1 MSEVP
6 GKLDGPGRDRTCDLG
21 IKSPLLYQLSYRP
34 GRTQAMLDA
43 QVVAFCGVAL
53 ALAVTPG
60 PDMALV
66 LRNSLRGGR
75 PAAFRTVAGI
85 SVGLIGWGLASAFGV
100 AAILAAS
107 STTFVALRRNEPVER
122 APRASGSPFRQGL
135 VTNLLNPKLAVFFTT
150 LLPQFISPEDPYVAK
165 ALLLAVLFV
174 LIGLAWLT
182 VYALVVG
189 VVAES
194 RRFRRRVEA
203 ISGAVLVALGLRLV
217 VER

>member
-1 MSEVP
+1 
-6 GKLDGPGRDRTCDLG
+6 
-21 IKSPLLYQLSYRP
+21 
-34 GRTQAMLDA
+34 MLDA
-43 QVVAFCGVAL
+43 QLIAFCGVAL

-75 PAAFRTVAGI
+75 PAAFRTIAGI

-107 STTFVALRRNEPVER
+107 TTVFTMLKIAGGVYLVYLGIHTLRALRRNAPVER
-122 APRASGSPFRQGL
+122 STGRASGPPFRQGL

-150 LLPQFISPEDPYVAK
+150 LLPQFISTGDPYVAK

-182 VYALVVG
+182 VYAFIVDA
-189 VVAES
+189 VARS
-194 RRFRRRVEA
+194 PRFRTMVEA
-203 ISGAVLVALGLRLV
+203 VSGVVLVALGLRLAV
-217 VER
+217 DR

>member
-1 MSEVP
+1 
-6 GKLDGPGRDRTCDLG
+6 
-21 IKSPLLYQLSYRP
+21 
-34 GRTQAMLDA
+34 MLNA
-43 QVVAFCGVAL
+43 QVLAFCAVAL
-53 ALAVTPG
+53 ALAMTPG

-75 PAAFRTVAGI
+75 PAAFRTIAGI

-107 STTFVALRRNEPVER
+107 SMVFTALKIAGGVYLVYLGIQTFRALRRNEPVER
-122 APRASGSPFRQGL
+122 SSGGTSGSPFRQGL

-150 LLPQFISPEDPYVAK
+150 LLPQFISTGDPYVAK
-165 ALLLAVLFV
+165 SLLLAVLFV

-182 VYALVVG
+182 VYAFIVEA
-189 VVAES
+189 VARS
-194 RRFRRRVEA
+194 RRFRTTVEA
-203 ISGAVLVALGLRLV
+203 ISGVVLVALGLRLA

>member
-1 MSEVP
+1 
-6 GKLDGPGRDRTCDLG
+6 
-21 IKSPLLYQLSYRP
+21 
-34 GRTQAMLDA
+34 MLDA
-43 QVVAFCGVAL
+43 QVLAFCGVAL
-53 ALAVTPG
+53 VLAVTPG

-107 STTFVALRRNEPVER
+107 STVFAALKIAGGIYLVYLGILTLRALRREAPVER
-122 APRASGSPFRQGL
+122 PIARPSGSPFRQGL

-150 LLPQFISPEDPYVAK
+150 LLPQFISTDDPYVAK

-182 VYALVVG
+182 VYAFIVG
-189 VVAES
+189 AVARS
-194 RRFRRRVEA
+194 RRFRTTVGA
-203 ISGAVLVALGLRLV
+203 ISGVVLVALGLRLA